1 MRIGG
6 SHLLDLSFLDVPS
19 SVQLLIALIVVLLI
33 GAVAGAAGFA
43 GTALRRQTRLIAEL
57 TTKLAAGAEPDDLDI
72 PRRIH
77 DRELREGFVQ
87 LAERIAQTWTLAT
100 QDQLTQVANRQALLT
115 RLDSEIERATRYGR
129 QLSIAMIDIDHFK
142 RFNDTYG
149 HAAGDLILHRIAQTI
164 QESVRRVDIV
174 GRYGGEEFLIIL
186 PETEVDAAASIAE
199 KIRRLVGREE
209 IILADGT
216 VVGATLSAGVA
227 GGMGVHIRLD
237 ELIRDADNAL
247 YSAKS
252 LGRDQVYVFH
262 EVEDDRRVRKATI
275 LPAAREAAM
284 ELGRAAMAAATDSL
298 AAVLGQRPG
307 WAGAPST
314 MIAESAMAVAHA
326 LGLPEGEIERIRTA
340 SLLHDLGKV
349 AIPDEILS
357 KPNGLNESEWRVVT
371 EHPKIG
377 QVVLEQAG
385 ALRDAGTIVLH
396 HHEWYDG
403 RGYPHGLSGQQ
414 IPVGARIVA
423 VADAYEAM
431 VAGRPYRT
439 AISHEMALEEL
450 RRHAGLQF
458 DPEVVTQFV
467 SLFAEGMPW
476 APSEADG
483 HDHPHHD
490 MVDDGEVEDHAAIHD
505 ALHARRLHIAA
516 VEKLVAEDDGHDA
529 APARKTRAKRPTAV
543 PLRTGTSG

>member
-1 MRIGG
+1 
-6 SHLLDLSFLDVPS
+6 LDLPFLDMS
-19 SVQLLIALIVVLLI
+19 SAVQLLIAIVIVVAF
-33 GAVAGAAGFA
+33 GAFIGAAGFA
-43 GTALRRQTRLIAEL
+43 ATMLKRQTRFIADLTEKLANGAEL
-57 TTKLAAGAEPDDLDI
+57 EDLGAT
-72 PRRIH
+72 RRIR
-77 DRELREGFVQ
+77 DPRLREGFEQLVQ
-87 LAERIAQTWTLAT
+87 RIAQTWTLAT

-115 RLDSEIERATRYGR
+115 RLDEEIERATRYER
-129 QLSIAMIDIDHFK
+129 QISVVMIDIDHFK
-142 RFNDTYG
+142 RINDTFG
-149 HAAGDLILHRIAQTI
+149 HAAGDIVLYHIAQTI

-174 GRYGGEEFLIIL
+174 GRYGGEEFMVIL
-186 PETEVDAAASIAE
+186 PETDIDAAASIAE

-209 IILADGT
+209 ITLADGT

-227 GGMGVHIRLD
+227 GGLGIHIRLD
-237 ELIRDADNAL
+237 ALVRDADAAL

-252 LGRDQVYVFH
+252 LGRDQVYIFH
-262 EVEDDRRVRKATI
+262 EVAEDQRVRKATI
-275 LPAAREAAM
+275 TPAAREAAT
-284 ELGRAAMAAATDSL
+284 EIGRAAMRAATDSL
-298 AAVLGQRPG
+298 AQVLGARPG

-314 MIAESAMAVAHA
+314 MIAESAMAVANA

-357 KPNGLNESEWRVVT
+357 KPRDLDESEWRVVT

-385 ALRDAGTIVLH
+385 ALRDAATIVLH

-439 AISHEMALEEL
+439 AISHEKALDEL

-458 DPEVVTQFV
+458 DPEVVAHFT
-467 SLFAEGMPW
+467 SLFADGVPW
-476 APSEADG
+476 APSADG
-483 HDHPHHD
+483 HAHAHPHHD
-490 MVDDGEVEDHAAIHD
+490 MADEGEVVEDHAAIHD
-505 ALHARRLHIAA
+505 ALHARRLRIAA
-516 VEKLVAEDDGHDA
+516 LEAGAVDGNGAEL
-529 APARKTRAKRPTAV
+529 PEPT

>member
-1 MRIGG
+1 MN
-6 SHLLDLSFLDVPS
+6 LLDLSSLDAS
-19 SVQLLIALIVVLLI
+19 STTELLI
-33 GAVAGAAGFA
+33 GLVGVLVFIAFLGAAGFA
-43 GTALRRQTRLIAEL
+43 ATMLRRQTRLIADLVE
-57 TTKLAAGAEPDDLDI
+57 KLAAGADPEELEHSHRIRD
-72 PRRIH
+72 PR
-77 DRELREGFVQ
+77 LREGFGQ
-87 LAERIAQTWTLAT
+87 LAHRIAQTWTLAT

-115 RLDSEIERATRYGR
+115 RLDEEIERATRYER
-129 QLSIAMIDIDHFK
+129 QLSVVMIDIDHFK

-149 HAAGDLILHRIAQTI
+149 HAAGDLVLHRIAQTI

-174 GRYGGEEFLIIL
+174 GRYGGEEFMVIL
-186 PETEVDAAASIAE
+186 PETDVDAAASIAE
-199 KIRRLVGREE
+199 KIRRLVGRED
-209 IILADGT
+209 IVLADGT

-227 GGMGVHIRLD
+227 GGLGVHIRLD

-284 ELGRAAMAAATDSL
+284 ELGRAALAAATDSL
-298 AAVLGQRPG
+298 ATVLGQRPG

-314 MIAESAMAVAHA
+314 MIAESAMAMAKA

-357 KPNGLNESEWRVVT
+357 KPNDLNEAEWRVVT

-385 ALRDAGTIVLH
+385 ALRDAATIVLH

-403 RGYPHGLSGQQ
+403 RGYPHGLAGQQ

-439 AISHEMALEEL
+439 AISHEKALDEL

-458 DPEVVTQFV
+458 DPEVVAQFV

-476 APSEADG
+476 AVSEDHT

-490 MVDDGEVEDHAAIHD
+490 MVDDGEAEDHAALHD
-505 ALHARRLHIAA
+505 ALHARRRHIAA
-516 VEKLVAEDDGHDA
+516 VEKLAADGSDDDA
-529 APARKTRAKRPTAV
+529 AAEHSVGGPVLTAV